1 MSLAPIYTPGSRET
15 KWSKVPCLREHRDGR
30 GLNPGPP
37 DPEFEVFTIR
47 PHTPPQFTKYASRK
61 TKNNFEHMKTLITFG
76 SSNLKCKEQR
86 SCEIFHFRE
95 NFWLKMPCWLCC
107 ETWKQDIV
115 TSSCPSSRVMHRV
128 IWVLQLIDSMNP
140 LMNAFCH

>member
-15 KWSKVPCLREHRDGR
+15 KWSKVPCLREQRDGR
-30 GLNPGPP
+30 GLNPAPQ

-47 PHTPPQFTKYASRK
+47 PHTPPQLTKYASRK

-86 SCEIFHFRE
+86 YDLVRFFILERIFG
-95 NFWLKMPCWLCC
+95 
-107 ETWKQDIV
+107 
-115 TSSCPSSRVMHRV
+115 
-128 IWVLQLIDSMNP
+128 
-140 LMNAFCH
+140 